1 MESVFLVL
9 LVLSLSVV
17 WPQPGYIHPDEFFQ
31 STEVIAGKSVSVC
44 LSLSPPPP
52 LSRLFYKAMSS
63 MTPNFLDGKL
73 CSIERGTQVG
83 KRGGGIHR
91 KQNRIKIKPQG
102 EHETWG

>member
-44 LSLSPPPP
+44 LSRPPPP
-52 LSRLFYKAMSS
+52 PSPSPSLLEGDVFGDSKFPRLESS
-63 MTPNFLDGKL
+63 AVLREAHRWGRGVGVFIGNEMAVKL
-73 CSIERGTQVG
+73 
-83 KRGGGIHR
+83 K
-91 KQNRIKIKPQG
+91 
-102 EHETWG
+102 

>member
-44 LSLSPPPP
+44 LSLSPPP
-52 LSRLFYKAMSS
+52 LSSLLQGDVVGDSKFPRLESCAVLRGVHRWGRGVGVFIAIGNKIAI
-63 MTPNFLDGKL
+63 KL
-73 CSIERGTQVG
+73 
-83 KRGGGIHR
+83 K
-91 KQNRIKIKPQG
+91 
-102 EHETWG
+102 

>member
-44 LSLSPPPP
+44 LSLSPPP
-52 LSRLFYKAMSS
+52 SRLFYKAMSS
-63 MTPNFLDGKL
+63 VTPNFLDWKAM
-73 CSIERGTQVG
+73 QY
-83 KRGGGIHR
+83 
-91 KQNRIKIKPQG
+91 
-102 EHETWG
+102 